1 MRLSNWTNPFGV
13 IISLIAS
20 SCFAPFPCLN
30 LFRLSLHYGSG
41 FLILEFSPLKRM
53 LDIGGDSLALEFKH
67 GGTARFLAGIRL
79 LGCGDVGSTP
89 LFGGCGNAVTSSE
102 MAVGF
107 GVWFSGSLR
116 CRGDVL
122 HISFKPGELRRLV
135 VTEVFLFGCFT
146 IDTNGLL
153 NESRASDTLVLE
165 VGKRRTD
172 YVLVMTV
179 SLLSY
184 VSHPSTDDQTR
195 FGDEGP
201 GVQSG
206 YQILG

>member
-1 MRLSNWTNPFGV
+1 
-13 IISLIAS
+13 
-20 SCFAPFPCLN
+20 
-30 LFRLSLHYGSG
+30 
-41 FLILEFSPLKRM
+41 M

-67 GGTARFLAGIRL
+67 RGMARFLAGIRL

-107 GVWFSGSLR
+107 GVWFSGTLR

-146 IDTNGLL
+146 IDTSGLL

-165 VGKRRTD
+165 VDKRRTD

-184 VSHPSTDDQTR
+184 VSHPSTDG
-195 FGDEGP
+195 FGVKIRP
-201 GVQSG
+201 ALATKARVYNLAIRYLVSVFAVPLFQSSG
-206 YQILG
+206 ASVLGTITSLDKFIGS